1 VLDNVISLLKELIEG
16 GFIGQ
21 AVIGTLVWGL
31 ITFLIVQRASVD
43 NRLYDAG
50 FIVIGYLFH
59 MAQTAAATRAA
70 RAANKVADDCVDE
83 LTNERG

>member
-1 VLDNVISLLKELIEG
+1 MLDNVISFLKELIEG

-21 AVIGTLVWGL
+21 AVIGSLIWGL
-31 ITFLIVQRASVD
+31 IAFLIVSKASVD

-59 MAQTAAATRAA
+59 VAQTAVATRAA
-70 RAANKVADDCVDE
+70 VKARKYAEQCVDE
-83 LTNERG
+83 LNAVK